1 MRSLLMSFA
10 LAIGAFGLSMATPT
24 QARADDFRGA
34 AAFTSATVT
43 PAYWHRGG
51 YWGGYYG
58 GRAFYPG
65 WGGNYGYRGYY
76 PYGGFGYRSYYP
88 GVYGG
93 WGYPGYYGGWGYSGL
108 YGGGLYA
115 W

>member
-10 LAIGAFGLSMATPT
+10 LAVGALGISMATPT

-34 AAFTSATVT
+34 AALTSATTT
-43 PAYWHRGG
+43 PNWWYGGRYWRGG
-51 YWGGYYG
+51 FYG

-65 WGGNYGYRGYY
+65 WGGYSYGVY
-76 PYGGFGYRSYYP
+76 PGGGVRYRSYYP
-88 GVYGG
+88 GYYGG
-93 WGYPGYYGGWGYSGL
+93 WGYPGYYGGWGS
-108 YGGGLYA
+108 YGFYRPGFYR